1 MQGQKTLRIV
11 ETIVDPKKWTHYEET
26 KFNIFGYLRHAS
38 LNFLKKRRDYE
49 KK

>member
-1 MQGQKTLRIV
+1 VLRRLKKSV
-11 ETIVDPKKWTHYEET
+11 GHDIVDPKKWTHYEET